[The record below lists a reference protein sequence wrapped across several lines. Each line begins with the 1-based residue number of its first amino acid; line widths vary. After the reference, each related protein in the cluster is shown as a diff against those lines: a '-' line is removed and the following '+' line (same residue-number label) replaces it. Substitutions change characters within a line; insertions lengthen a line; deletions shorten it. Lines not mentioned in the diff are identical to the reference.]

1 MGEDIFL
8 GRTIDLILGIVL
20 VGIILL
26 GVMQEKRIEN
36 LENKIKRLEG
46 K

>member
-8 GRTIDLILGIVL
+8 GRTIDLILSIVL